1 MEIPCSQGIQESI
14 LGLPLW
20 LCTRWGWGC
29 GPARARVGARKAA
42 GKTEEVLE
50 MKKVNLWRG
59 FMGLSSPGTADV

>member
-1 MEIPCSQGIQESI
+1 
-14 LGLPLW
+14 
-20 LCTRWGWGC
+20 
-29 GPARARVGARKAA
+29 VGARKAA